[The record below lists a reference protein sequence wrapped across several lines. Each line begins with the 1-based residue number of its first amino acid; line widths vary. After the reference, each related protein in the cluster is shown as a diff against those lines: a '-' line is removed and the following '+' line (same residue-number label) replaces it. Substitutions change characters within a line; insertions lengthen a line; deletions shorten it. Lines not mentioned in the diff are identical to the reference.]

1 MLLVDFLVS
10 SSTFPIDFLKFD
22 DPLRFFNRTS
32 PTLWIKIYEIK
43 QFAETFKLLLF
54 KNEFE
59 IFKVTYQYKKL
70 SESI

>member
-1 MLLVDFLVS
+1 MDFLVS

-22 DPLRFFNRTS
+22 DPLRIFNHTS

-43 QFAETFKLLLF
+43 QFPEAFKLLLF
-54 KNEFE
+54 KNEFG
-59 IFKVTYQYKKL
+59 IFKVNYQYKKL